1 MSWRGLVVH
10 KGELYA
16 FRSFL
21 YGNDLNV
28 AVWVERAA
36 RLPHGDTAIFV
47 TGQVRRDLEGS
58 PWDERLQPVDVQPI
72 TPPLAEIE
80 IYRLG

>member
-1 MSWRGLVVH
+1 VVH
-10 KGELYA
+10 KGDLYA

-36 RLPHGDTAIFV
+36 RLPHGDTAIF
-47 TGQVRRDLEGS
+47 TFHRIM
-58 PWDERLQPVDVQPI
+58 W
-72 TPPLAEIE
+72 
-80 IYRLG
+80 